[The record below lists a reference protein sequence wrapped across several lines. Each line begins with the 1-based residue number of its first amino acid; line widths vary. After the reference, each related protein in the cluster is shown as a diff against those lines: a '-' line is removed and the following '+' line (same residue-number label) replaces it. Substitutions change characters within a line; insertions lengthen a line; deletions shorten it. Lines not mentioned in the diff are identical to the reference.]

1 MNIILKEIGERLRA
15 ARKAKGLTQA
25 QAADLLDMSCNFY
38 GEIERG
44 NCRLSIEKLM
54 LVHKQLDIDLTYLI
68 TGEISPTVSFYDII
82 SDCTKDKIFD
92 MEQIVRY
99 ASHLYRKDN

>member
-15 ARKAKGLTQA
+15 TRKEKGLTQA
-25 QAADLLDMSCNFY
+25 QVADMLDMSCNFY

-44 NCRLSIEKLM
+44 NCRLSLEKLM
-54 LVHKQLDIDLTYLI
+54 LVHQRLEIDLTYLI
-68 TGEISPTVSFYDII
+68 TGENTPSINFHDII
-82 SDCTKDKIFD
+82 SDCPKDKIFD

-99 ASHLYRKDN
+99 AIHLYRKDN